1 MDEIFCADEKLYRAV
16 IPCNMYIKEDG
27 SLSSAAYKSHD
38 GCSVDR
44 GNGRDDQEAA
54 DFMLMHLKGNIYSV
68 EVSDCESKDIYVK
81 YEPTEEN
88 VYHSG
93 LYKNIQREDM
103 TKGQCRF
110 LAQASKLIRGA

>member
-1 MDEIFCADEKLYRAV
+1 MNENFNADEKLYRAV
-16 IPCNMYIKEDG
+16 IPSDMFIKEDG

-68 EVSDCESKDIYVK
+68 EVSDCESKDIFVK
-81 YEPTEEN
+81 YEPTEGN
-88 VYHSG
+88 IYHSE
-93 LYKNIQREDM
+93 LYKNTQREDM
-103 TKGQCRF
+103 TKSQCRF
-110 LAQASKLIRGA
+110 LAQVSKLIRGA